1 MARPKLLNVFIPTP
15 DEILYT
21 KTPSFVTVVQE
32 GINLVVQETINSVQ
46 EGSSITFLTPCNY
59 EDITGVSING
69 TVYEILE
76 EDGLPPTEAFTTGV
90 MVTLKLDVN
99 NSKAY
104 IQNSANTGGGSKENT
119 AACNVLATAEISE

>member
-32 GINLVVQETINSVQ
+32 DSNLVVQETINSVQ
-46 EGSSITFLTPCNY
+46 EGSSITFLAPCSC
-59 EDITGVSING
+59 ESVTGVSING

-76 EDGLPPTEAFTTGV
+76 ANGLAPTKAYTTNAL
-90 MVTLKLDVN
+90 VTLKLDVD

-104 IQNSANTGGGSKENT
+104 IQNSANTGGGSEGNT
-119 AACNVLATAEISE
+119 SACNVLVTAEVSE